1 MLFYKKKKKMNKF
14 YTCILKPLKLDLSI
28 KAINDDTF
36 IYFKTLVSN

>member
-1 MLFYKKKKKMNKF
+1 MLFYKKKKMNKL